1 MQEGDVKMSTAVL
14 IMAHGSRIAEAND
27 AAREV
32 ATMVQEMTGHE
43 IVEVSFRELHEPNI
57 QQGIDNCV
65 ARGAKKILL
74 IPYFLFMGAHVRH
87 DLPEEIEAA
96 QKRHPGLEMVMGP
109 HLGVH
114 RKLAEIVSER
124 ISEGLTAAG
133 WN

>member
-1 MQEGDVKMSTAVL
+1 MNSTAIL

-32 ATMVQEMTGHE
+32 AKMVQEMTGEE
-43 IVEVSFRELHEPNI
+43 IVEVSFRELHEPDI

-74 IPYFLFMGAHVRH
+74 VPYFLFMGAHVQH
-87 DLPEEIEAA
+87 DLPQEIEAA
-96 QKRHPGLEMVMGP
+96 QKRYPGLEMVMGP

-114 RKLAEIVSER
+114 RKLAEIVAER

-133 WN
+133 WR

>member
-1 MQEGDVKMSTAVL
+1 MKRAIL

-32 ATMVQEMTGHE
+32 AKMVQEMTGEE
-43 IVEVSFRELHEPNI
+43 IVEVSFRELHEPDI

-65 ARGAKKILL
+65 AKGATKILL
-74 IPYFLFMGAHVRH
+74 LPYFLFMGAHVQH
-87 DLPEEIEAA
+87 DLPEEIEMA

-114 RKLAEIVSER
+114 RKLAEIVTER
-124 ISEGLTAAG
+124 IGEGLQKAG
-133 WN
+133 WS